1 MVFIDLEKAY
11 DRVPR
16 QEFWRC
22 MREKGVPE
30 KYVMIVQDM
39 YEGARTRLK
48 SSVGLT
54 DMIPVGVGL
63 HQGSSLSPYLFAM
76 IMDVLAR
83 GIKDISP
90 WCMLYADD
98 IVLCGTR
105 SEVVEKKLEEWR
117 RAMEDRGLKI
127 NRKKTVY
134 LRFNNHWRRT
144 ILELVENITT
154 SIDDCKSTVGIFIDL
169 KKAFDTVDHDILMT
183 RSQYVCINDTSSECM
198 NITCGVPQGSILGPA
213 LFILY
218 INDMCNVSMLMK
230 SIVFADDTN
239 FFYSGDNLSQV
250 CETVSTELGKLHSW
264 FQVNKLSLNIAK
276 TNFMIFGKKN
286 SVKTITWSV

>member
-16 QEFWRC
+16 QEVWRC

-30 KYVMIVQDM
+30 KYIMIVQDM
-39 YEGARTRLK
+39 YEGARTRVK

-105 SEVVEKKLEEWR
+105 IEVVEKKLEEWR

-134 LRFNNHWRRT
+134 LRFNVDRDLDDGNSDVN
-144 ILELVENITT
+144 IQGENLERVNTFKYLGATLAEN
-154 SIDDCKSTVGIFIDL
+154 GDL
-169 KKAFDTVDHDILMT
+169 DAEMT
-183 RSQYVCINDTSSECM
+183 HRIQ
-198 NITCGVPQGSILGPA
+198 
-213 LFILY
+213 
-218 INDMCNVSMLMK
+218 
-230 SIVFADDTN
+230 
-239 FFYSGDNLSQV
+239 SG
-250 CETVSTELGKLHSW
+250 W
-264 FQVNKLSLNIAK
+264 
-276 TNFMIFGKKN
+276 
-286 SVKTITWSV
+286 

>member
-1 MVFIDLEKAY
+1 MIRLHLSVDALLLRMIIEPSNNELSFQIEGLGKKQLLETNNLVSCQVEGRRMQYLRCGHLWRNIGKTERTAYMVFIDLEKAY

-16 QEFWRC
+16 QKVWRC
-22 MREKGVPE
+22 MRKNGVTE

-39 YEGARTRLK
+39 YEGVRTLVK

-117 RAMEDRGLKI
+117 RAMKRY
-127 NRKKTVY
+127 R
-134 LRFNNHWRRT
+134 
-144 ILELVENITT
+144 
-154 SIDDCKSTVGIFIDL
+154 
-169 KKAFDTVDHDILMT
+169 
-183 RSQYVCINDTSSECM
+183 
-198 NITCGVPQGSILGPA
+198 
-213 LFILY
+213 
-218 INDMCNVSMLMK
+218 
-230 SIVFADDTN
+230 
-239 FFYSGDNLSQV
+239 
-250 CETVSTELGKLHSW
+250 
-264 FQVNKLSLNIAK
+264 
-276 TNFMIFGKKN
+276 
-286 SVKTITWSV
+286 